1 MTSMQIGITSYGIY
15 IPKRRIKVSEIA
27 QVHGREGEEISKSL
41 GLTEKSVASIDE
53 DTATLALE
61 ASIRALDNVNF
72 DKEKIG
78 SILIG
83 SESHPYAVN
92 PTASTVAEMLGLPN
106 NYLASDLEFACK
118 AGTTA
123 IQLTYGLVA
132 SGKIDFGLAI
142 GSDVAQAKPGDI
154 LECTASSAAASYLIG
169 KRNVVAEIKDF
180 CSLTSNTPD
189 FWRRDGQKYPEHA
202 GRFTGEPAY
211 FHHVISAS
219 KLLLKKTKM
228 QSKDFDYA
236 IFHMPNGKFPKEAA
250 KKLGFTPLQIEAGF
264 TVTDIG
270 NPYSASSLVG
280 LGAVLD
286 IAKSGDKIFLCS
298 YGSGA
303 SSDAFYIEVTSEI
316 KEFQKN
322 NKNKV
327 ADQIKSKLYI
337 GYIDIQRIYSMK
349 GVI

>member
-1 MTSMQIGITSYGIY
+1 MIGIVSYGIY

-27 QVHGREGEEISKSL
+27 TVHGRNGEKISKSL
-41 GLTEKSVASIDE
+41 GLLEKAVAGIDE
-53 DTATLALE
+53 DAATLALE
-61 ASIRALDNVNF
+61 ASVRALENAGI

-123 IQLTYGLVA
+123 MQLTYGLVS
-132 SGKIDFGLAI
+132 SGKVDFGLAI

-154 LECTASSAAASYLIG
+154 LECTAGSAAGSFLIG
-169 KRNVVAEIKDF
+169 NRNIVAEIKDF
-180 CSLTSNTPD
+180 CSFTSNTPD

-219 KLLLKKTKM
+219 KLLFDKTKR
-228 QSKDFDYA
+228 QAVDFDFA
-236 IFHMPNGKFPKEAA
+236 VFHMPNGKFPKEVA
-250 KKLGFTPLQIEAGF
+250 KKLGFSPQQIEAGF
-264 TVTDIG
+264 TVKDIG
-270 NPYSASSLVG
+270 NPYCASTLVG

-286 IAKSGDKIFLCS
+286 IAKPGNKIFVCS

-303 SSDAFYIEVTSEI
+303 SSDAFYISVTAEI
-316 KEFQKN
+316 KKFQKQ
-322 NKNKV
+322 NKYKV
-327 ADQIKSKLYI
+327 SDQIKNKLYI

>member
-1 MTSMQIGITSYGIY
+1 MIGIVSYGIY

-27 QVHGREGEEISKSL
+27 AVHGRNGEEISKSL
-41 GLTEKSVASIDE
+41 GLIEKAVASIDE
-53 DTATLALE
+53 DAATLALE
-61 ASIRALDNVNF
+61 ASIRALESSKILRED
-72 DKEKIG
+72 IG

-92 PTASTVAEMLGLPN
+92 PTASTVAEILGLPN

-123 IQLTYGLVA
+123 IQLTFGLVS
-132 SGKIDFGLAI
+132 SGKIKFGLAI

-154 LECTASSAAASYLIG
+154 LECTAGCAAGAYLIG
-169 KRNVVAEIKDF
+169 SKNVIAEIKDF
-180 CSLTSNTPD
+180 CSYTSNTPD

-219 KLLLKKTKM
+219 NLLMEKTKM
-228 QSKDFDYA
+228 KPEGFDFA
-236 IFHMPNGKFPKEAA
+236 VFHMPNGKFPKEVA

-264 TVTDIG
+264 TVKKIG
-270 NPYSASSLVG
+270 NPYSASTLVG

-286 IAKSGDKIFLCS
+286 IAKPGNKIFVCS

-303 SSDAFYIEVTSEI
+303 SSDAFYIEVTPEI

-322 NKNKV
+322 NKKKV

>member
-1 MTSMQIGITSYGIY
+1 MIGIVSYGVY

-27 QVHGREGEEISKSL
+27 LVHGRNGEDVTRSL
-41 GLTEKSVASIDE
+41 GLEEKAVASIDE
-53 DTATLALE
+53 DAATLALE
-61 ASIRALDNVNF
+61 ASVRALEDSEIK
-72 DKEKIG
+72 KEEVG

-123 IQLTYGLVA
+123 IQLTFGLVA
-132 SGKIDFGLAI
+132 SEKIEYGLAI

-154 LECTASSAAASYLIG
+154 LECTASSAGASYLIG
-169 KRNVVAEIKDF
+169 SRDVIAEIKDF
-180 CSLTSNTPD
+180 CSYTSNTPD

-219 KLLLKKTKM
+219 KLLMDKTKM
-228 QSKDFDYA
+228 KPSDFEYA
-236 IFHMPNGKFPKEAA
+236 VFHMPNGKFPKEVA
-250 KKLGFTPLQIEAGF
+250 KKLEFTPSQLEAGF
-264 TVTDIG
+264 TVKDIG

-280 LGAVLD
+280 LAAVLD
-286 IAKSGDKIFLCS
+286 IAQPKDKIFLCS

-303 SSDAFYIEVTSEI
+303 SSDAFYIEVTPEI
-316 KEFQKN
+316 KNFQKRN
-322 NKNKV
+322 KYKVSEQIKNKIYV
-327 ADQIKSKLYI
+327 